1 LKEGKSEMSMF
12 QDIPVDVGVIYEGE
26 RIRRKD
32 MQVELG
38 GPDVKEKFELA
49 RVKKPEEVEDGKI
62 TIIGPDIKDMEG
74 GKSYPLGILI
84 EVSGAK
90 LEPELEGVI
99 ERRIHQYCNYIEGF
113 MHLNQRYDIWLRLSK
128 KSFQKGF
135 NSFQLLGKVLHR
147 LFKSE
152 LPIIE
157 KLQITF
163 ITDPEK
169 IKPIYNE
176 ALKIYEERD
185 ARARGL
191 KDEEVDKFYGCVL
204 CQSFAPTHCCV
215 ITPQRYSN
223 CGAISWFDGRA
234 SASIDP
240 KGPVFEIDKGE
251 ILDPVKGE
259 FSGVNEAVKKR
270 TMGEIQRV
278 WLYTG
283 FGYPHTSCGCFE
295 AVAFYIPE
303 VDGLGIVH
311 RGYSGVAV
319 NGLPFSTI
327 ADSTAGG
334 RQVDGFHG
342 ISIEYMRSPKF
353 LQADGGYSRVVWMP
367 KEVKERVKNF
377 IPSDL
382 VDKIATE
389 EDAKTIDELKAF
401 LRAKNHP
408 IVQRWK
414 EEAAVAVVEAIP
426 AEGREEKAAEL
437 EQAPAVPAITAATL
451 PITAGGF
458 RIILKDAKIY
468 ARRVIIHTVRSE
480 KPEKR

>member
-1 LKEGKSEMSMF
+1 MF

-26 RIRRKD
+26 RIRRSD
-32 MQVELG
+32 MYVELG
-38 GPDVKEKFELA
+38 GPDVKEKFELV

-62 TIIGPDIKDMEG
+62 AIIGPDIKDMEE
-74 GKSYPLGILI
+74 GKTYPFGILI
-84 EVSGAK
+84 EVAGTK

-99 ERRIHQYCNYIEGF
+99 ERRIHAYCNYIEGF

-128 KSFQKGF
+128 KSYRKGL
-135 NSFQLLGKVLHR
+135 NSFEYIGKVLHR

-157 KLQITF
+157 KMQITF
-163 ITDPEK
+163 ITDAEK
-169 IKPIYNE
+169 VKELYPQ
-176 ALKIYEERD
+176 ALQIYEARD

-191 KDEEVDKFYGCVL
+191 KDEEVDEFYGCIL

-223 CGAISWFDGRA
+223 CGAISWFDARA
-234 SASIDP
+234 SANIDP
-240 KGPVFEIDKGE
+240 KGPIFRIDKGE
-251 ILDPVKGE
+251 LLDPVKGE
-259 FSGVNEAVKKR
+259 YSGVNEAVKKK
-270 TMGEIQRV
+270 TLGEISRV
-278 WLYTG
+278 WLYSA

-295 AVAFYIPE
+295 GVAFYIPE
-303 VDGLGIVH
+303 VDGFGIVH
-311 RGYSGVAV
+311 RGYKGLAV
-319 NGLPFSTI
+319 NGLAFSTL

-353 LQADGGYSRVVWMP
+353 LQADGGYQRVVWMP
-367 KEVKERVKNF
+367 KEVKERVKDF
-377 IPSDL
+377 IPKEL

-401 LRAKNHP
+401 LKTRGHP
-408 IVQRWK
+408 VVERWK
-414 EEAAVAVVEAIP
+414 EAVAI
-426 AEGREEKAAEL
+426 AE
-437 EQAPAVPAITAATL
+437 AVPTEVEVKEEAVPTAAPVVTAAAL
-451 PITAGGF
+451 PVSVGGY

-468 ARRVIIHTVRSE
+468 AKKVVIKAVKSE
-480 KPEKR
+480 KETR

>member
-1 LKEGKSEMSMF
+1 MF

-26 RIRRKD
+26 RIRKKD
-32 MQVELG
+32 MHVELG
-38 GPDVKEKFELA
+38 GPSVKEKFELV
-49 RVKKPEEVEDGKI
+49 RVRKMEEVEDGKI
-62 TIIGPDIKDMEG
+62 TIIGPDIKDMEE
-74 GKSYPLGILI
+74 GKSYPLGIFI
-84 EVSGAK
+84 EVAGAK
-90 LEPELEGVI
+90 LDQELEGVI
-99 ERRIHQYCNYIEGF
+99 ERRIHAYCNYIEGF

-128 KSFQKGF
+128 KSYQKGL
-135 NSFQLLGKVLHR
+135 NSFQLIGKVLHR

-152 LPIIE
+152 LPIVE
-157 KLQITF
+157 KLQVTF
-163 ITDPEK
+163 ITDLEK
-169 IKPIYNE
+169 IKEMYDE
-176 ALKIYEERD
+176 ALQIYEARD

-191 KDEEVDKFYGCVL
+191 KDEEVDKFYGCIL

-240 KGPVFEIDKGE
+240 KGPVFEIERGE
-251 ILDPVKGE
+251 LLDPEKGE

-270 TMGEIQRV
+270 TLGEITKV
-278 WLYTG
+278 WLYTA

-303 VDGLGIVH
+303 VDGFGIVH
-311 RGYSGVAV
+311 RGYPDVAV
-319 NGLPFSTI
+319 NGLPFSTL

-353 LQADGGYSRVVWMP
+353 LQADGGYNRVVWMP

-377 IPSDL
+377 IPAEL

-389 EDAKTIDELKAF
+389 ENAKTIDELKAF
-401 LRAKNHP
+401 LKEHNHP
-408 IVQRWK
+408 VVDRWK
-414 EEAAVAVVEAIP
+414 MEAVEAAVAVEEAVP
-426 AEGREEKAAEL
+426 SEVKEE
-437 EQAPAVPAITAATL
+437 APAMAPTLTAATL

-458 RIILKDAKIY
+458 KIILKDAKIY
-468 ARRVIIHTVRSE
+468 AKKVIIRPVKGE
-480 KPEKR
+480 KAEKR